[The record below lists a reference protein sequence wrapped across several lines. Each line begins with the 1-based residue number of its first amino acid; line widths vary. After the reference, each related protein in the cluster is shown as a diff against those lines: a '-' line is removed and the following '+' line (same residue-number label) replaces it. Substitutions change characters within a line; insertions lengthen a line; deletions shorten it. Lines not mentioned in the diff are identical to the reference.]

1 MFGSISLVTRT
12 LAVISILT
20 VTVEALGSRFKVG
33 GHTPAPFKARSPDI
47 PAAHVLPLTRTS
59 GVSKSA
65 NYLKSLRKGSAV
77 DGVYGSTS
85 LTSVQGGQ
93 TYLAGV
99 DFGTQCFQAVF
110 DTGSSDTWL
119 VETNYQ
125 CVDEGMCAFLVVPI

>member
-1 MFGSISLVTRT
+1 MFGSIRLVTRT

-85 LTSVQGGQ
+85 LTSVREGQ
-93 TYLAGV
+93 TYLACV
-99 DFGTQCFQAVF
+99 EFGTKSFQAVF

-125 CVDEGMCAFLVVPI
+125 CVDQGMYAFSVVPI